1 MKKLLLLL
9 LSIFVFTSCTIKEKM
24 VINED
29 GSGTFSYGFD
39 VSALMKMGKSTDS
52 TKVPKVMDSV
62 FTFKELMLPLKD
74 SISKLSEIEQAQY
87 KMLERFRVKMK
98 INEIEKEFSYDME
111 FDFPAVDSMA
121 NMVSPTKAA
130 SLLSLTDKK
139 IASNKMKPSKEKNS
153 SNTSFSYDGNFFTK
167 TVSLTKDQQKKL
179 DKEKSKTKVKKEE
192 EPEDEFSK
200 KLGDFL
206 KECKY
211 SIAYHFPKRIK
222 SVSIPDVIIAADRK
236 SFTKDIAME
245 NLSENMDLSF
255 KVEFE

>member
-1 MKKLLLLL
+1 MKKIYVVL

-24 VINED
+24 VMNED

-52 TKVPKVMDSV
+52 TKVPKVMDST
-62 FTFKELMLPLKD
+62 FTFKEIMLPLKD
-74 SISKLSEIEQAQY
+74 SISKLSEVEKAQF
-87 KMLERFRVKMK
+87 KLLEGFRVKMK

-111 FDFPAVDSMA
+111 FDFPAVDSMS
-121 NMVSPTKAA
+121 NMMSPTKAA
-130 SLLSLTDKK
+130 SLLSLSDKK
-139 IASNKMKPSKEKNS
+139 IPAKKITPAKDKNA
-153 SNTSFSYDGNFFTK
+153 SNTSFSYDGKYFTK
-167 TVSLTKDQQKKL
+167 TVTLTKSQQKKL
-179 DKEKSKTKVKKEE
+179 VKEKSKTQPQKEE

-211 SIAYHFPKRIK
+211 SIEYHFPKKIK
-222 SVSIPDVIIAADRK
+222 TVSMPGVVIAADRK
-236 SFTKDIAME
+236 SFVKDIAME
-245 NLSENMDLSF
+245 NLSDNMDLSF